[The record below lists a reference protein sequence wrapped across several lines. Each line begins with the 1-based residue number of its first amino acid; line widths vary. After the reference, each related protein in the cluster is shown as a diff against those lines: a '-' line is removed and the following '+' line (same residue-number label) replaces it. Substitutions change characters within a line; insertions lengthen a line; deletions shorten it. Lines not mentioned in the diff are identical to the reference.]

1 MVTGSGLNKS
11 SLPQNLGIG
20 RRNAPIATSW
30 GRGDA
35 HLIVEETIGKVACQS
50 GGSLLSNEN
59 RTLAHI
65 AFSHDGL
72 AFGADTKRN
81 ERSHVPLR
89 CAAVQRGGLS
99 ELSAVAVEI
108 HGSQAICGSS
118 PTACCVIVSRREPG
132 P

>member
-1 MVTGSGLNKS
+1 MPSGYHKI
-11 SLPQNLGIG
+11 LGVVK
-20 RRNAPIATSW
+20 RNTTTATSW
-30 GRGDA
+30 GGGGA
-35 HLIVEETIGKVACQS
+35 SGIVEETICKVTYQFCRI
-50 GGSLLSNEN
+50 LPSNDN

-65 AFSHDGL
+65 ASSHDDL

-81 ERSHVPLR
+81 ERSHVPRR

-118 PTACCVIVSRREPG
+118 PIACCVTVSRREPG